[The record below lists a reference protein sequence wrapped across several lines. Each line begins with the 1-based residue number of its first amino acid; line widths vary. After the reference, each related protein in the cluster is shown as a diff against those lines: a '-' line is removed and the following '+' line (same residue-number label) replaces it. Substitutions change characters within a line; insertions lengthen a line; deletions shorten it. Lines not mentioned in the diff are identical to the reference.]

1 MLTQTTATE
10 ITEAQVVAFL
20 QSKADELSAKCSN
33 LCSSVGVECTR
44 YSGGNAN
51 VAWRAYVAGTD
62 YKNGA
67 TMEEVISLAM
77 AAMEPT
83 ARAEALRKKA
93 AEMLAEAEKLSA

>member
-1 MLTQTTATE
+1 MSTTTAQE

-20 QSKADELSAKCSN
+20 QSKADELSAKCGN
-33 LCSSVGVECTR
+33 LCASVEVACTR
-44 YSGGNAN
+44 YSGGTAN
-51 VAWRAYVAGTD
+51 VTWKAYVAGTD

-67 TMEEVISLAM
+67 TMEEAISLAV

-93 AEMLAEAEKLSA
+93 AEMLAEAEKLSV